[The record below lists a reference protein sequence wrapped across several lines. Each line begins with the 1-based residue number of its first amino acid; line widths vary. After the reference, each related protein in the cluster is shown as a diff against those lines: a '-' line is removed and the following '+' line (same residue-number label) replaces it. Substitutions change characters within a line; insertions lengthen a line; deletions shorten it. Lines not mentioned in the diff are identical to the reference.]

1 MKKILLLSLA
11 FILAFMFVTSCG
23 VKSSQ
28 KTSNDTI
35 VIGSKNFTEQIIVAN
50 MVADMIEA
58 HTNLKVKRKLN
69 LGGTNVN
76 FEAIK
81 RGGANNG
88 IDIYVEYSGTGLVD
102 ILRLKPTTD
111 PEKAYETVKK
121 EFKNKWN
128 ILWLKP
134 LGFNNTYTLAVKEE
148 LAKQYNLKT
157 FSDLAKISNKL
168 ILGATMEFLERPDG
182 YPGLK
187 KVYNFKFKDTKSM
200 DMGIRYT
207 AIDNNEVQVIDAF
220 ATDGLLV
227 SHKLKIL
234 EDDKHFFP
242 PYYAAPIIRQDVLD
256 KHPELKDV
264 INKLAN
270 QISDEEMQKLNYKVD
285 GEGQDAAKVAKEF
298 LKEKGLI

>member
-1 MKKILLLSLA
+1 MKRILLLSLV
-11 FILAFMFVTSCG
+11 FILAVTFMASCG
-23 VKSSQ
+23 IGSSQ
-28 KTSNDTI
+28 RNANDT
-35 VIGSKNFTEQIIVAN
+35 VVVGSKNFTEQIIVAN

-58 HTNLKVKRKLN
+58 HTNLKVERKLN

-88 IDIYVEYSGTGLVD
+88 IDIYVEYTGTGLVD
-102 ILRLKPTTD
+102 ILGMKPTTD

-121 EFKNKWN
+121 EYKDKWN
-128 ILWLKP
+128 IVWLKP
-134 LGFNNTYTLAVKEE
+134 LGFNNTYTLAVKDE

-157 FSDLAKISNKL
+157 FSDLAKISDKL

-182 YPGLK
+182 YPGLQ
-187 KVYNFKFKDTKSM
+187 KVYNFKFKDAKSM
-200 DMGIRYT
+200 DSGIRYT

-220 ATDGLLV
+220 STDGLLV

-242 PYYAAPIIRQDVLD
+242 PYYAVPIIRQDVLD

-264 INKLAN
+264 LNKLAN